1 MAITIEDVERFRAAD
16 LRSVI
21 LARHRQVVRDATA
34 TAAFGEIVYT
44 VTGQAVTVRQV
55 PGGYTATHDCPDCA
69 AGHPCFRALA
79 AVDAEGTERF
89 ILQCEATY
97 HALKV
102 EAAR

>member
-55 PGGYTATHDCPDCA
+55 PGGYTPPMTAPTAPQATPA
-69 AGHPCFRALA
+69 SGPWPRSTRRAPS
-79 AVDAEGTERF
+79 GSSSS
-89 ILQCEATY
+89 
-97 HALKV
+97 
-102 EAAR
+102 ARPPTTRS